1 MDWNKTNTI
10 LIAAFIILN
19 IFLFTSSYKDI
30 FSEEYD
36 VSSDAEFIDNV
47 EEILKDNN
55 ITINCDL
62 PEEAYM
68 LPTLDT
74 EYEIINVSKDLLSRF
89 LGPGVEP
96 IEGAVIYSNI
106 KGEVLEI
113 TEDKKLHYTI
123 REKISGE
130 TLSNESLTEYIN
142 KFIQDKKIDSA
153 GYSENYRHVSDDDA
167 FVFYTKKYNNYSMD
181 NSYMKFYFDNEGI
194 YKFEMQNILAATETA
209 NKIRTF
215 SAVEALPR
223 LVSFEDTQ
231 NKEIIHIEMTF
242 YSEEDENWQ
251 YISRINS
258 DPVWKVI
265 FNDGTQKHLSSIN
278 TYNVD

>member
-153 GYSENYRHVSDDDA
+153 GYSENYRHVSDDGA

-223 LVSFEDTQ
+223 LLSFEDTQ